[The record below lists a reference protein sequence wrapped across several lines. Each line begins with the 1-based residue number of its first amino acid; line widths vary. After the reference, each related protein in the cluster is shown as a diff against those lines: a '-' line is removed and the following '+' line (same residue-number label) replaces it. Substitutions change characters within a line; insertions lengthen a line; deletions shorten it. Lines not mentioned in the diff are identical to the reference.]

1 MLLTWSELGFS
12 QPQQHN
18 QSRCGGGSRYSYIAA
33 TPVPAATTVCRY
45 CAEVCILQPST
56 LDTLDGHGHCIMTLH
71 DCMTLASNCMM
82 CAPLVTRVSTSHFH
96 IDCRLCYL

>member
-1 MLLTWSELGFS
+1 MLPTWSELGFS
-12 QPQQHN
+12 QPHN
-18 QSRCGGGSRYSYIAA
+18 QSTGGGSRYSYIVA
-33 TPVPAATTVCRY
+33 TPVPSCHQPPAGY

-82 CAPLVTRVSTSHFH
+82 CAPLVTRVSTSHFYV
-96 IDCRLCYL
+96 DCRLCYL